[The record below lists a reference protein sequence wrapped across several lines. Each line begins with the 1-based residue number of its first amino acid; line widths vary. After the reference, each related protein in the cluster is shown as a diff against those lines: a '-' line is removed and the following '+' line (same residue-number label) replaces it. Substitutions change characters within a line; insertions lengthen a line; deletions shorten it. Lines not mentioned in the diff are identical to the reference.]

1 MEKWRKGPVKVDKRG
16 ESAVKVVKQ
25 STNKDIPKLA
35 LTRIIR
41 TFASCKDNIQEL
53 NYEKD

>member
-1 MEKWRKGPVKVDKRG
+1 MEKWRIGPVKVDMR
-16 ESAVKVVKQ
+16 EAHAVKVVKR